1 MVLGIKKMTIDQGK
15 IKEFWDAQAKKSKK
29 LRIEGIANLEEDP
42 ILLEEKVKLEYD
54 KIINKI
60 DLHPINSRVLDLG
73 AGAGQWSFIFSKIS
87 KKVDAVEYSIDMLD
101 LAIKEGSIRNIKNV
115 NYINSSAQEFQSS
128 NKYDLIWISGL
139 LIYLSDDDCEQLVSN
154 CYSMLRNSGMLLLRD
169 GTGVNHRHE
178 IDNRYSKDLNSYY
191 SATYRTAEE
200 YMALFNSIGFKLV
213 EDEDMFQDGSR
224 LNKWKETRLRVYK
237 FGK

>member
-1 MVLGIKKMTIDQGK
+1 MTLDQAK

-42 ILLEEKVKLEYD
+42 TLLEEKVKLEYD

-60 DLHPINSRVLDLG
+60 DLSSINSRVLDLG
-73 AGAGQWSFIFSKIS
+73 AGVGQWSFIFSKIA

-101 LAIKEGSIRNIKNV
+101 LAIKEGSRRNITNV
-115 NYINSSAQEFQSS
+115 NYINSPAQEFQSS

-139 LIYLSDDDCEQLVSN
+139 LIYLSDDDCERLVSN
-154 CYSMLRNSGMLLLRD
+154 CYSMLRNAGTLLLRD
-169 GTGVNHRHE
+169 GTGVKQRHE
-178 IDNRYSKDLNSYY
+178 IDNSYSKDLDSYY
-191 SATYRTAEE
+191 SATYRTSEE

-213 EDEDMFQDGSR
+213 EDEDMFEDGSR

-237 FGK
+237 FEK